1 MMTEKMQAI
10 NVRNEGGGI
19 TIDPTDSKNEKRIL
33 WTILYTWLWQLRW
46 NDQFPPKTQTTTTH

>member
-1 MMTEKMQAI
+1 MTDNDKTEKMQAI

-33 WTILYTWLWQLRW
+33 
-46 NDQFPPKTQTTTTH
+46 